1 MLSWHAMIHG
11 VYGQVQLQL
20 ENMCYLS
27 SAAEPV
33 VPSFPP
39 ENRWSGVVRKLGIP
53 KNLVV
58 KSFTPSLSSR
68 RCLQVFISCFYLT
81 SCDKKKNCNFGRNQS
96 PAITSHHQP
105 SPAITSHHQPWPLPD
120 ASALSPPAPL
130 PGPKI
135 FSSSSASAVAAPVS
149 SSGWDQV
156 FPAPWKM
163 RVEGWKKKTDGIWWR
178 SEMRIDES
186 QSMWWN
192 VGDNR
197 KLACSKLDVTILI
210 HAELQVVSLT
220 MSK

>member
-33 VPSFPP
+33 VPSFPS

-81 SCDKKKNCNFGRNQS
+81 SCYKKKLQLWEK
-96 PAITSHHQP
+96 PVPSHHQP
-105 SPAITSHHQPWPLPD
+105 SPAITSHHQP
-120 ASALSPPAPL
+120 SPAMTAAWCFSS
-130 PGPKI
+130 K
-135 FSSSSASAVAAPVS
+135 SSSSSSRSKDLLIKLCVCRCSSCVELRLGPGFSSTLKNAS
-149 SSGWDQV
+149 GRLEKQ
-156 FPAPWKM
+156 
-163 RVEGWKKKTDGIWWR
+163 TDGIWWR
-178 SEMRIDES
+178 SGMRMDES

-197 KLACSKLDVTILI
+197 QLACSKLHVTILI
-210 HAELQVVSLT
+210 YAGLQVVSLK